1 MNDFSWIA
9 VLAGGV
15 AFFALGSLW
24 YMALFRKPWAED
36 MGITI
41 SATEPPPAPPVST
54 LALSVGIGLVL
65 AGVIE
70 YFTRDAGAGHG
81 AKAGLAVGVA
91 IAALMGQN
99 ALYDSKPPRLW
110 AVNAGYPLV
119 GAVLVGLICGVI

>member
-1 MNDFSWIA
+1 MDNFSILA
-9 VLAGGV
+9 VVAGGV

-24 YMALFRKPWAED
+24 YMALFQKPWAAD
-36 MGITI
+36 MGIVI
-41 SATEPPPAPPVST
+41 SEDQPPPAPPVST

-81 AKAGLAVGVA
+81 AKAGLAVGLA

-99 ALYDSKPPRLW
+99 ALYDSRTLRLW
-110 AVNAGYPLV
+110 AINAGYPLV
-119 GAVLVGLICGVI
+119 GAVLVGVICGVI